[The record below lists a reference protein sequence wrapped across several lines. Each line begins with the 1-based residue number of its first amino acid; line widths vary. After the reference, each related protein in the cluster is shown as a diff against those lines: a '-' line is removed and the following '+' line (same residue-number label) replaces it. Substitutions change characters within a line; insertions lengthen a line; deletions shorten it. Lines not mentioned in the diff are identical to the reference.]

1 MKLSIIV
8 PVYNMALDGKLKYCI
23 DSLLHQTISDFE
35 IIAVDD
41 SSHDTSLSILQEYA
55 LQYPELITVIAS
67 QENLKQGGAKNL
79 GIHAAGGEWIGFVDS
94 DDWIAPDMYEK
105 LLNRAEETGAD
116 VVGCD
121 YSLVRKHTMTVGQV
135 IQNNTDDQTGIL
147 DEAAYRKILLHA
159 GSMVIKIYKREI
171 IVENKLWFPEH
182 IFYEDNCASPLWM
195 LHCTHFEKV
204 NEPLYYYYQHE
215 DSTVHVVSESRCKD
229 RLTAMEQLMTECEK
243 RGWLVTYHQELEFKF
258 AELYLVNTLFTY
270 MQGNNPKH
278 LVFLRK
284 MKKGIKRRFPEF
296 QQNPYYQARFD
307 KEEKKLIRYFC
318 KSELFF
324 LIYYK
329 ALYWYRRKFTQ

>member
-121 YSLVRKHTMTVGQV
+121 YSLVREHTMTIGQV